1 MKGTGIIIA
10 ALGMIFISLTVSA
23 AKNVSDREERSTY
36 DIYENSERLVALTF
50 DDGPKEGKTDVLLDM
65 LKEKNVH
72 ATFFM
77 IGAQVE
83 DNSELVKRLYEE
95 GHQIGIHTYHHVDL
109 YCLSEEEQREEIK
122 KTEEVI
128 QAITG
133 NTKPITVRPP
143 YGRMNAVFEEWIDR
157 PLILWSVD
165 TLDWTG
171 KPASQMIQETG
182 ENVKDGDIILMHDIS
197 ENGLEGAAGIIDEL
211 KRMGYTFL
219 TIDQLFEAKNIEL
232 ENGVSYRRAR

>member
-133 NTKPITVRPP
+133 NTKPLTVRPP

-171 KPASQMIQETG
+171 KLASQMIQETG

>member
-1 MKGTGIIIA
+1 MKGSGIIIA
-10 ALGMIFISLTVSA
+10 ALCMIFISLTVSA

-95 GHQIGIHTYHHVDL
+95 GHQIGLHTYHHVDL

-133 NTKPITVRPP
+133 NTKPLTVRPP

>member
-133 NTKPITVRPP
+133 NTKPLTVRPP

-219 TIDQLFEAKNIEL
+219 TIDQLFRAKNIEL

>member
-1 MKGTGIIIA
+1 MEGSGIIIA
-10 ALGMIFISLTVSA
+10 ALCMIFISLTVSA
-23 AKNVSDREERSTY
+23 AKNASDQEKGSTY
-36 DIYENSERLVALTF
+36 DVYENSERLVALTF
-50 DDGPKEGKTDVLLDM
+50 DDGPKEGKTDVILDM

-83 DNSELVKRLYEE
+83 DNSNLVKRLYEE

-109 YCLSEEEQREEIK
+109 YCLSEEEQREEIE
-122 KTEEVI
+122 KTEAVI
-128 QAITG
+128 QTITG
-133 NTKPITVRPP
+133 NTDPLTVRPP

-171 KPASQMIQETG
+171 KTASQMIKE
-182 ENVKDGDIILMHDIS
+182 KM
-197 ENGLEGAAGIIDEL
+197 
-211 KRMGYTFL
+211 
-219 TIDQLFEAKNIEL
+219 
-232 ENGVSYRRAR
+232 

>member
-83 DNSELVKRLYEE
+83 DNSELVKGLYEE

-133 NTKPITVRPP
+133 NTKPLTVRPP

>member
-133 NTKPITVRPP
+133 NTKPLTVRPP

-171 KPASQMIQETG
+171 KTASQMIQETG

-219 TIDQLFEAKNIEL
+219 TIDQLFRAKNIEL

>member
-133 NTKPITVRPP
+133 NTKPLTVRPP

>member
-1 MKGTGIIIA
+1 MYA
-10 ALGMIFISLTVSA
+10 
-23 AKNVSDREERSTY
+23 E
-36 DIYENSERLVALTF
+36 
-50 DDGPKEGKTDVLLDM
+50 GP
-65 LKEKNVH
+65 
-72 ATFFM
+72 
-77 IGAQVE
+77 
-83 DNSELVKRLYEE
+83 
-95 GHQIGIHTYHHVDL
+95 QIGIHTYHHVDL

-133 NTKPITVRPP
+133 NTKPLTVRPP